1 MATRTVFV
9 DAAGVVQLVT
19 MIADEPGQGPARMF
33 TADEVAERFGFAG
46 HFEAPLDGDPVLA
59 RLEVGDAVPV
69 QASPGTSRVEPVPA
83 GVVKAT
89 PAQREALDKVDRAL
103 DVARGQVVEIDV
115 EAAPKLLELAAA
127 EAVVDGG

>member
-1 MATRTVFV
+1 MATRTVFT
-9 DAAGVVQLVT
+9 DAAGVVQLVV
-19 MIADEPGQGPARMF
+19 MISDERLEGPARQLS
-33 TADEVAERFGFAG
+33 AEEVCEQFGFAAY
-46 HFEAPLDGDPVLA
+46 FPTPADGDRRLLF
-59 RLEVGDAVPV
+59 LEVGDTVPI
-69 QASPGTSRVEPVPA
+69 QASPGTARATPVAA
-83 GVVKAT
+83 GLVKAT